1 MNNKTKYDEKIQRLE
16 HENKVIKD
24 KARELAMGILYLN
37 ECAVESG
44 NELDYEIEKSV
55 FEGVVGLVSS

>member
-1 MNNKTKYDEKIQRLE
+1 MSNCKTAIELRLAKIRVKELE
-16 HENKVIKD
+16 
-24 KARELAMGILYLN
+24 AALLYLD

-55 FEGVVGLVSS
+55 FEEAVALIK